1 MKGLRVSAGAF
12 CVILDRPVDETV
24 LIGPALA
31 LPFEFRRMVSWGY
44 RGEIFWGAKM
54 TKELA
59 RDNLAAA
66 YAGVRPAMAANV
78 ETADK
83 TVNMSVL
90 GPDIHVTG
98 NIEAIV
104 DLHIEGKVTGDVRC
118 ATLVMGAESAVT
130 GSIKADRVRVS
141 GLVDGAIDTTDL
153 AIESSARVKGDVTYS
168 RIRIA
173 SGGVIEG
180 SLTHRPL
187 MAEDSSEEKRLKLVD
202 PQPQPEPKALYYE

>member
-1 MKGLRVSAGAF
+1 
-12 CVILDRPVDETV
+12 
-24 LIGPALA
+24 
-31 LPFEFRRMVSWGY
+31 
-44 RGEIFWGAKM
+44 M

-59 RDNLAAA
+59 REGAAVA
-66 YAGVRPAMAANV
+66 QGTVRPAVANTVDAGDKAA
-78 ETADK
+78 
-83 TVNMSVL
+83 NMSVL
-90 GPDIHVTG
+90 GPDIHVMG

-130 GSIKADRVRVS
+130 GSITADRVRVS
-141 GLVDGAIDTTDL
+141 GVVEGAIETTDL

-180 SLTHRPL
+180 SLTHRP
-187 MAEDSSEEKRLKLVD
+187 MAVEDSVEEKRLKLVD
-202 PQPQPEPKALYYE
+202 PQPQPEPKVLYYE